1 MTEAIL
7 LSNADFDSG
16 RVAKLARVTEAYLFR
31 FSDEIGVLI
40 RLFVMKFSIANPL
53 NAECGMRNERG
64 FATWQS
70 AIRESAFRIQKFR
83 NPQSMNGRSLSL
95 RFINA

>member
-16 RVAKLARVTEAYLFR
+16 RVAKLARVTGAYLFR

-40 RLFVMKFSIANPL
+40 RLFVMKSSIADTSHRG
-53 NAECGMRNERG
+53 AETQRK
-64 FATWQS
+64 
-70 AIRESAFRIQKFR
+70 REE
-83 NPQSMNGRSLSL
+83 
-95 RFINA
+95 